1 MKPEHWLFTYEGFE
15 PAREGLREALCTL
28 GNGYFA
34 TRGAAPESEAD
45 ETHYPGTYL
54 AGGYNRLK
62 TDLAGRVVENEDL
75 VNMPNWLPLTFRLE
89 GGDWFDVRAVTLREY
104 RQVLDLERGL
114 LLRTV
119 RFEDTQ
125 GRRTRVEQR
134 RFVHMRDKHLAGQEL
149 VLVPENWSG
158 RVHVRSALDGGVV
171 NGGVPRYR
179 QLDRKHLRP
188 LLTEEVDAQ
197 TLLVEVETV
206 QSRLEVAVAA
216 RTRLYVE
223 GQPVRTRP
231 ELARQESHL
240 AHESVVEL
248 REGQRLAVEKV
259 VALYSSRD
267 HAVSEPAL
275 AARHAMEVAPERFEE
290 LVATHSRSWKHLW
303 RRCDLDLE
311 LTEPDDTSRALRLH
325 IFHLLQTV
333 SPHTIDQDVGVPAR
347 GWHGEA
353 YRGHIFW
360 DELFIFPFLN
370 LRLPDLTRALLR
382 YRYRRLRRAREAAK
396 EEGFRGAMFP
406 WQSGSDGREEGQRV
420 HLNPRS
426 GRWVPDVTW
435 LQRHINAAV
444 AFNVWQYYE
453 ATADSEFLY
462 YYGAEL
468 LLELARFWASMATWN
483 PTLRRYEILRVM
495 GPDEYHTAYPD
506 RAEPGLDNNAY
517 TNLMA
522 VWVLCKALEVLRLL
536 PGERRDELLETL
548 ELRPEE
554 LAHWE
559 DVSRKMRLVFHA
571 DGVLSQFE
579 GYEALREFDWVAYRE
594 RYGDIQ
600 RLDRILEA
608 EGDSPN
614 RYKLSKQADVL
625 MLFYLFSAEELRD
638 LLERLGYPFDPELI
652 PRTVEYYLQ
661 RTSHGSTLSGVVH
674 SWVLARTDR
683 PRSWKL
689 FSEAL
694 RSDISDVQ
702 GGTTPEGIHLG
713 AMSGTVDLMQR
724 GYTGIEVRGG
734 LLHFNPNLPE
744 GMKRLR
750 LSLRYRKH
758 LVDVD
763 ITQDALVLSSRWRT
777 PEPLEFALR
786 GERHQLLPCETRE
799 FPIDRPPIMNTFMP
813 ARAGSPNEEPT

>member
-1 MKPEHWLFTYEGFE
+1 MRPELWLFTYEGFE
-15 PAREGLREALCTL
+15 PAKEGLREALCTL

-45 ETHYPGTYL
+45 DTHYPGTYL

-75 VNMPNWLPLTFRLE
+75 VNMPNWLPLGFRLE
-89 GGDWFDVRAVTLREY
+89 GGDWFNPRAAVLLEY
-104 RQVLDLERGL
+104 RQVLDMARGL

-119 RFEDTQ
+119 RFEDRR

-158 RVHVRSALDGGVV
+158 RVHVRSALDGRVV

-179 QLDRKHLRP
+179 QLNCKHLRT
-188 LLTEEVDAQ
+188 LVAEEVDAE
-197 TLLVEVETV
+197 TLLLEVETV
-206 QSRLEVAVAA
+206 QSRLEVAEAA
-216 RTRLYVE
+216 RTRLYVD
-223 GQPVRTRP
+223 GQPARVRRGLTV
-231 ELARQESHL
+231 EEGYLSH
-240 AHESVVEL
+240 EFEVEL

-267 HAVSEPAL
+267 HAVSEA
-275 AARHAMEVAPERFEE
+275 AMEARHAVEEAPARFDE
-290 LVATHSRSWKHLW
+290 LVATHVQAWSQLW
-303 RRCDLDLE
+303 RRSDLDLE
-311 LTEPDDTSRALRLH
+311 LAEPDHIQTALRLH

-360 DELFIFPFLN
+360 DELFVFPFLN
-370 LRLPDLTRALLR
+370 LRLPALTRALLR
-382 YRYRRLRRAREAAK
+382 YRYRRLRRAREAARA
-396 EEGFRGAMFP
+396 EGFRGAMFP
-406 WQSGSDGREEGQRV
+406 WQSGSDGREESQRL

-444 AFNVWQYYE
+444 AYNVWQYYQ
-453 ATADSEFLY
+453 ATADSEFMY
-462 YYGAEL
+462 FYGAEM
-468 LLELARFWASMATWN
+468 LLELARFWASMARWN
-483 PTLRRYEILRVM
+483 PSLRRYEIKGVM
-495 GPDEYHTAYPD
+495 GPDEYHTGYPD
-506 RAEPGLDNNAY
+506 RAEPGLDNNSY

-522 VWVLCKALEVLRLL
+522 VWVLCKGLEVLNLL

-548 ELRPEE
+548 AVSPAE
-554 LAHWE
+554 LAHW
-559 DVSRKMRLVFHA
+559 DDISRKTRLVFHQ

-579 GYEALREFDWVAYRE
+579 GYEQLQEFDWEVYRK
-594 RYGDIQ
+594 RYADIH

-608 EGDSPN
+608 EGDTPN

-638 LLERLGYPFDPELI
+638 LFERLGYPFDAGMI

-674 SWVLARTDR
+674 SWVLARSDR

-689 FSEAL
+689 FTEAL
-694 RSDISDVQ
+694 RSDIADVQ

-724 GYTGIEVRGG
+724 AYTGIEVRGDV
-734 LLHFNPNLPE
+734 LHFNPNLPE
-744 GMKRLR
+744 GMKRLKF
-750 LSLRYRKH
+750 SLRYRKS
-758 LVDVD
+758 LVEVE
-763 ITQDALVLSSRWRT
+763 ITQDKLVLNSRWRST
-777 PEPLEFALR
+777 TPLEFELR
-786 GERHQLLPCETRE
+786 GERHLLQPCETRE
-799 FPIDRPPIMNTFMP
+799 FPL
-813 ARAGSPNEEPT
+813 ARREVTTEGTLDSSGP

>member
-1 MKPEHWLFTYEGFE
+1 MRREHWCFTYEGLE
-15 PAREGLREALCTL
+15 PEREGLREALCTL

-34 TRGAAPESEAD
+34 TRGAAPEAEAD
-45 ETHYPGTYL
+45 DTHYPGTYL

-89 GGDWFDVRAVTLREY
+89 GGDWFNARAVALLEY
-104 RQVLDLERGL
+104 RQVLDLARGL

-119 RFEDTQ
+119 RFEDRQ

-158 RVHVRSALDGGVV
+158 RVHVRSALDGRVV

-179 QLDRKHLRP
+179 QLNCKHLRT
-188 LLTEEVDAQ
+188 LMTEEVDAE
-197 TLLVEVETV
+197 TLLLEVETV
-206 QSRLEVAVAA
+206 QSRLDVAEAA
-216 RTRLYVE
+216 RTRLYVD
-223 GQPVRTRP
+223 GQPARARRG
-231 ELARQESHL
+231 LAEEEGYL
-240 AHESVVEL
+240 AHEFTLEL

-267 HAVSEPAL
+267 LAVSEAAMEAQHAVS
-275 AARHAMEVAPERFEE
+275 VAPGRFDE
-290 LVATHSRSWKHLW
+290 LVATHVQAWSHLW
-303 RRCDLDLE
+303 RRADLE
-311 LTEPDDTSRALRLH
+311 MELSEADHIHRTLRLH

-333 SPHTIDQDVGVPAR
+333 SPHSIDQDVGVPAR

-353 YRGHIFW
+353 YRGHVFW
-360 DELFIFPFLN
+360 DELFVFPFLN
-370 LRLPDLTRALLR
+370 LRLPALTRALLR
-382 YRYRRLRRAREAAK
+382 YRHRRLRRAREAAR
-396 EEGFRGAMFP
+396 EEGFRGALFP
-406 WQSGSDGREEGQRV
+406 WQSGSNGREESQRL

-435 LQRHINAAV
+435 LQRHINAAI
-444 AFNVWQYYE
+444 AYNVWHYYQS
-453 ATADSEFLY
+453 TADVEFLY
-462 YYGAEL
+462 FYGAEM
-468 LLELARFWASMATWN
+468 LLELARFWASMALWN
-483 PTLRRYEILRVM
+483 PALRRYEIKGVM
-495 GPDEYHTAYPD
+495 GPDEYHTGYPN
-506 RAEPGLDNNAY
+506 RAGPGLDNNSY

-522 VWVLCKALEVLRLL
+522 VWVLCKGLEVLKLL

-548 ELRPEE
+548 ALSPAE
-554 LAHWE
+554 LAHWDE
-559 DVSRKMRLVFHA
+559 VSRKMRLVFHS

-579 GYEALREFDWVAYRE
+579 GYEQLQEFDWEAYRT
-594 RYGDIQ
+594 RYSDIQ

-625 MLFYLFSAEELRD
+625 MLLYLFSAEELRE
-638 LLERLGYPFDPELI
+638 LFERLGYPFEPGMI

-674 SWVLARTDR
+674 SWVLARSDR

-694 RSDISDVQ
+694 KSDISDVQ

-724 GYTGIEVRGG
+724 AYTGIEVRGDV
-734 LLHFNPNLPE
+734 LHFNPNLPE
-744 GMKRLR
+744 GMTRLKF
-750 LSLRYRKH
+750 SLRYRRF
-758 LVDVD
+758 LVEVE
-763 ITQDALVLSSRWRT
+763 ITQDKLVLNSRWQSS
-777 PEPLEFALR
+777 EPLEFALR

-799 FPIDRPPIMNTFMP
+799 FPIARPEVTAEGGMDS
-813 ARAGSPNEEPT
+813 AGP

>member
-1 MKPEHWLFTYEGFE
+1 MTGEHWLFTYEGLE
-15 PAREGLREALCTL
+15 PGREGLRETLCTL

-34 TRGAAPESEAD
+34 TRGAAPEAEAD

-89 GGDWFDVRAVTLREY
+89 GGDWFNAQAVRLLEY
-104 RQVLDLERGL
+104 RQVLDLARGL

-119 RFEDTQ
+119 RFEDRR

-158 RVHVRSALDGGVV
+158 RVQVRSALDGRVV

-179 QLDRKHLRP
+179 QLNCKHLRT
-188 LLTEEVDAQ
+188 LVTEELDAE
-197 TLLVEVETV
+197 TLLLEVETV
-206 QSRLEVAVAA
+206 QSRLEVAEAA

-223 GQPVRTRP
+223 GLPAKAQRG
-231 ELARQESHL
+231 LAVEEGYL
-240 AHESVVEL
+240 AHEFTLEL

-267 HAVSEPAL
+267 HAVSEA
-275 AARHAMEVAPERFEE
+275 AMEARHAVTQAPARFDE
-290 LVATHSRSWKHLW
+290 LVATHVRAWSHLW
-303 RRCDLDLE
+303 RRSDLDLE
-311 LTEPDDTSRALRLH
+311 LIEPDRIHTALRLH

-370 LRLPDLTRALLR
+370 LRLPALTRALLR
-382 YRYRRLRRAREAAK
+382 YRHRRLRRAREAAR
-396 EEGFRGAMFP
+396 EAGFRGALFP

-426 GRWVPDVTW
+426 GRWVQDVTW
-435 LQRHINAAV
+435 LQRHLNAAI
-444 AFNVWQYYE
+444 AYNVWQYYQ
-453 ATADSEFLY
+453 ATADTEFLY
-462 YYGAEL
+462 FYGAEM
-468 LLELARFWASMATWN
+468 LLELARFWASMARWN
-483 PTLRRYEILRVM
+483 PELRRYEILGVM
-495 GPDEYHTAYPD
+495 GPDEYHTGYPD
-506 RAEPGLDNNAY
+506 RPEPGLDNNSY

-522 VWVLCKALEVLRLL
+522 VWVLCKGLEVLDLL

-548 ELRPEE
+548 QVGPEE
-554 LAHWE
+554 LSHWE

-571 DGVLSQFE
+571 DGMLSQFE
-579 GYEALREFDWVAYRE
+579 GYEQLQEFDWESYRA

-625 MLFYLFSAEELRD
+625 MLLYLFSAEELKQ
-638 LLERLGYPFDPELI
+638 LFERLGYPFDAEMI
-652 PRTVEYYLQ
+652 PRTVDYYLQ
-661 RTSHGSTLSGVVH
+661 RASHGSTLSGVVH
-674 SWVLARTDR
+674 SWVLARSDR

-724 GYTGIEVRGG
+724 AYTGIEVRGDV
-734 LLHFNPNLPE
+734 LHFNPNLPE
-744 GMKRLR
+744 GLMRLKFR
-750 LSLRYRKH
+750 LRYRKH
-758 LVDVD
+758 MVEVE
-763 ITQDALVLSSRWRT
+763 ITQDKLVLNSRW
-777 PEPLEFALR
+777 PAPAPLEFALR
-786 GERHQLLPCETRE
+786 GERHQLQSYETRE
-799 FPIDRPPIMNTFMP
+799 FPIEKPPVSP
-813 ARAGSPNEEPT
+813 ASELHGGGP

>member
-1 MKPEHWLFTYEGFE
+1 MMPEHWLFSYEGFE
-15 PAREGLREALCTL
+15 PEREGLREALCTL

-45 ETHYPGTYL
+45 DTHYPGTYL

-89 GGDWFDVRAVTLREY
+89 GGDWFNPRAVRLLEY
-104 RQVLDLERGL
+104 RQVLDMARGL

-119 RFEDTQ
+119 RFEDRK

-134 RFVHMRDKHLAGQEL
+134 RFVHMRDKHFAGQEL
-149 VLVPENWSG
+149 VLVAENWSG
-158 RVHVRSALDGGVV
+158 RLQVRSALDGRVV

-179 QLDRKHLRP
+179 QLNCKHLRS
-188 LLTEEVDAQ
+188 LVTEEVDAE
-197 TLLVEVETV
+197 TLLLEVETV
-206 QSRLEVAVAA
+206 QSRLEVAEAA
-216 RTRLYVE
+216 RTRLYLD
-223 GQPVRTRP
+223 GQPARARRG
-231 ELARQESHL
+231 LATEDGYL
-240 AHESVVEL
+240 AHDFTLEL

-259 VALYSSRD
+259 VTLYSSRD
-267 HAVSEPAL
+267 HAVSEA
-275 AARHAMEVAPERFEE
+275 AMEALHAVARAPERFEE
-290 LVATHSRSWKHLW
+290 LVTTHVRAWSHLW
-303 RRCDLDLE
+303 RRSDLDMTLA
-311 LTEPDDTSRALRLH
+311 EPNHIHTTLRLH

-353 YRGHIFW
+353 YRGHVFW
-360 DELFIFPFLN
+360 DELFVFPFFN
-370 LRLPDLTRALLR
+370 LRLPALTRALLR
-382 YRYRRLRRAREAAK
+382 YRHRRLRRAREAAR
-396 EEGFRGAMFP
+396 EAGFRGAMYP
-406 WQSGSDGREEGQRV
+406 WQSGSDGREESQLL

-426 GRWVPDVTW
+426 GRWVPDVTS
-435 LQRHINAAV
+435 LQRHINAAI
-444 AFNVWQYYE
+444 AYNIWQYYQ

-462 YYGAEL
+462 FYGAEM
-468 LLELARFWASMATWN
+468 LLELARFWASMARWN
-483 PTLRRYEILRVM
+483 PQLRRYEIHGVM
-495 GPDEYHTAYPD
+495 GPDEYHTGYPD
-506 RAEPGLDNNAY
+506 RAEPGLDNNSY

-522 VWVLCKALEVLRLL
+522 VWVLCKGLKVLQLL

-548 ELRPEE
+548 QLGPAE
-554 LAHWE
+554 LAHWD
-559 DVSRKMRLVFHA
+559 DVSRKMRLVFHS

-579 GYEALREFDWVAYRE
+579 GYEQLQEFDWEAYRQ
-594 RYGDIQ
+594 RYADIQ

-625 MLFYLFSAEELRD
+625 MLFYLFSSEELRE
-638 LLERLGYPFDPELI
+638 LFEHLGYAFDPDMI
-652 PRTVEYYLQ
+652 PRTVEYYLR

-689 FSEAL
+689 FAEAL

-724 GYTGIEVRGG
+724 GYTGIEVRGDV
-734 LLHFNPNLPE
+734 LHFNPNLPE
-744 GMKRLR
+744 GMQRLKFT
-750 LSLRYRKH
+750 LRYRRSM
-758 LVDVD
+758 VEVE
-763 ITQDALVLSSRWRT
+763 ITQDKLVLNSRWPST
-777 PEPLEFALR
+777 TPLEFALR

-799 FPIDRPPIMNTFMP
+799 FPIARPEVTAENMTLDG
-813 ARAGSPNEEPT
+813 AGP

>member
-1 MKPEHWLFTYEGFE
+1 MIPEEHWLFSYEGFE
-15 PAREGLREALCTL
+15 PEREGLREALCTL

-34 TRGAAPESEAD
+34 TRGAAPEAEAD
-45 ETHYPGTYL
+45 DTHYPGTYL
-54 AGGYNRLK
+54 AGGYNRLR

-89 GGDWFDVRAVTLREY
+89 GGDWFNPRGVKPLEY
-104 RQVLDLERGL
+104 RQVLDMARGL

-119 RFEDTQ
+119 RFEDRH

-149 VLVPENWSG
+149 VLVAENWSG
-158 RVHVRSALDGGVV
+158 RVHVRSALDGRVV

-179 QLDRKHLRP
+179 QLNCKHLRT
-188 LLTEEVDAQ
+188 LVTEEVDAE
-197 TLLVEVETV
+197 TLLLEVETV
-206 QSRLEVAVAA
+206 QSRLEVAEAA
-216 RTRLYVE
+216 RTRLFVD
-223 GQPVRTRP
+223 GLPVR
-231 ELARQESHL
+231 ARRGLEEEEGYL
-240 AHESVVEL
+240 AHDFTLEL

-267 HAVSEPAL
+267 QAVSEPAME
-275 AARHAMEVAPERFEE
+275 AQHAVSQAPERFEE
-290 LVATHSRSWKHLW
+290 LVATHAREWAHLW
-303 RRCDLDLE
+303 RRSDLDVD
-311 LTEPDDTSRALRLH
+311 LTEEDHLHTYLRLH

-370 LRLPDLTRALLR
+370 LRLPALTRSLLR
-382 YRYRRLRRAREAAK
+382 YRHRRLRRAREAAR
-396 EEGFRGAMFP
+396 EAGFRGAMYP
-406 WQSGSDGREEGQRV
+406 WQSGSDGREESQRL

-444 AFNVWQYYE
+444 AYNVWQYYQ

-462 YYGAEL
+462 FYGAEM
-468 LLELARFWASMATWN
+468 LLEIARFWASMARWN
-483 PTLRRYEILRVM
+483 PELRRYEIHGVM
-495 GPDEYHTAYPD
+495 GPDEYHTGYPG

-522 VWVLCKALEVLRLL
+522 VWVLCKGLEVLQLL
-536 PGERRDELLETL
+536 PGERRDELLATL
-548 ELRPEE
+548 ELSQAE
-554 LAHWE
+554 LDHWD
-559 DVSRKMRLVFHA
+559 DVSRKMRLVFHS

-579 GYEALREFDWVAYRE
+579 GYEQLQEFDWETYRK

-625 MLFYLFSAEELRD
+625 MLLYLFSAEELRE
-638 LLERLGYPFDPELI
+638 LFERLGYAFDPEMI
-652 PRTVEYYLQ
+652 PRTVEYYLR

-674 SWVLARTDR
+674 SWVLARSDR

-689 FSEAL
+689 FTEAL
-694 RSDISDVQ
+694 KSDISDVQ
-702 GGTTPEGIHLG
+702 GGTTPEGIHMG

-724 GYTGIEVRGG
+724 GYTGIEVRGDV
-734 LLHFNPNLPE
+734 LHFNPNLPE
-744 GMKRLR
+744 GMKRLKFT
-750 LSLRYRKH
+750 LRYRRNM
-758 LVDVD
+758 VEVE
-763 ITQDALVLSSRWRT
+763 ITQDKLVLNSRWRT
-777 PEPLEFALR
+777 QEPLEFALR
-786 GERHQLLPCETRE
+786 GERHRLLPCETRE
-799 FPIDRPPIMNTFMP
+799 FPISRPEVT
-813 ARAGSPNEEPT
+813 AGSATLDGAGP

>member
-1 MKPEHWLFTYEGFE
+1 MRDEHWLFTYEGLE
-15 PAREGLREALCTL
+15 PAKEGLREALCTL

-45 ETHYPGTYL
+45 ELHYPGTYL

-75 VNMPNWLPLTFRLE
+75 VNLPNWLPLTFRLE
-89 GGDWFDVRAVTLREY
+89 GGDWFNVHAVKLLEY
-104 RQVLDLERGL
+104 RQVLDLKRGL

-119 RFEDTQ
+119 RFEDRQ

-134 RFVHMRDKHLAGQEL
+134 RFVHMGDKHLAGQEL
-149 VLVPENWSG
+149 VLVAENWSG
-158 RVHVRSALDGGVV
+158 RVQVCSALDGRVV

-179 QLDRKHLRP
+179 QLNCKHLRT
-188 LLTEEVDAQ
+188 LVTEEVDAE
-197 TLLVEVETV
+197 TLLLEVETV
-206 QSRLEVAVAA
+206 QSRLEVAEAA
-216 RTRLYVE
+216 RTRLYVDGRRAEARRGLAEEE
-223 GQPVRTRP
+223 GY
-231 ELARQESHL
+231 L
-240 AHESVVEL
+240 AHEFWVEL

-267 HAVSEPAL
+267 RAVSEAAL
-275 AARHAMEVAPERFEE
+275 AARHAVEMAPERFEE
-290 LVATHSRSWKHLW
+290 LVATHVVAWKHLW
-303 RRCDLDLE
+303 RRCDLELE
-311 LTEPDDTSRALRLH
+311 LVEPNETLRVLRLH
-325 IFHLLQTV
+325 IFHLLQTA
-333 SPHTIDQDVGVPAR
+333 SPHTIDLDVGVPAR
-347 GWHGEA
+347 GLHGES

-382 YRYRRLRRAREAAK
+382 YRYRRLRRAREAAR
-396 EEGFRGAMFP
+396 EAGFRGAMFP
-406 WQSGSDGREEGQRV
+406 WQSGSDGREESQRL

-426 GRWVPDVTW
+426 GRWIPDVTW
-435 LQRHINAAV
+435 LQRHINAAI
-444 AFNVWQYYE
+444 AYNVWQYYQ

-468 LLELARFWASMATWN
+468 LLELARFWASIATWN
-483 PTLRRYEILRVM
+483 PELRRYEIKGVM
-495 GPDEYHTAYPD
+495 GPDEYHTGYPG
-506 RAEPGLDNNAY
+506 RAEPGLDNNTY

-522 VWVLCKALEVLRLL
+522 VWVLCKGLEVLKLL
-536 PGERRDELLETL
+536 PGERRDELVERL
-548 ELRPEE
+548 ELKPEE

-571 DGVLSQFE
+571 DGLLSQFE
-579 GYEALREFDWVAYRE
+579 GYEALLEFDWETYRQ

-608 EGDSPN
+608 EGDSTN

-625 MLFYLFSAEELRD
+625 MLFYLFSAEELRE
-638 LLERLGYPFDPELI
+638 LFERLGYPFDPGMI
-652 PRTVEYYLQ
+652 PRMVEYYLQ
-661 RTSHGSTLSGVVH
+661 RVSHGSTLSGVVH
-674 SWVLARTDR
+674 SWVLARSDR

-724 GYTGIEVRGG
+724 AFTGIEVRGDT
-734 LLHFNPNLPE
+734 LHFNPNLPE
-744 GMKRLR
+744 GLRRLSF
-750 LSLRYRKH
+750 SLRYRGN
-758 LVDVD
+758 LLDVE
-763 ITQDALVLSSRWRT
+763 ITQDKLVLNSRWRT

-786 GERHQLLPCETRE
+786 GVRHQLQPCETRE
-799 FPIDRPPIMNTFMP
+799 FPIARPPVTADTEIHS
-813 ARAGSPNEEPT
+813 AGP

>member
-1 MKPEHWLFTYEGFE
+1 MTREHWLFSYEGFE
-15 PAREGLREALCTL
+15 PAKEGLREALCTL

-34 TRGAAPESEAD
+34 TRGAAPESSAD

-89 GGDWFDVRAVTLREY
+89 GGDWFNAHAVKLLEY
-104 RQVLDLERGL
+104 QQVLDMARGL

-119 RFEDTQ
+119 RFQDKQ

-134 RFVHMRDKHLAGQEL
+134 RFVHMRDKHMAGQEL

-158 RVHVRSALDGGVV
+158 RVHLRSALDGQVV

-179 QLDRKHLRP
+179 QLNCKHLRS
-188 LLTEEVDAQ
+188 LVTEEVDAE
-197 TLLVEVETV
+197 TLLLEVETV

-216 RTRLYVE
+216 RTRLFSDGRPAVVGRGLAVE
-223 GQPVRTRP
+223 EGY
-231 ELARQESHL
+231 L
-240 AHESVVEL
+240 AHELMVDARQGE
-248 REGQRLAVEKV
+248 RLAVEKV
-259 VALYSSRD
+259 VALFSSRD

-275 AARHAMEVAPERFEE
+275 EARHAVENAPARFEE
-290 LVATHSRSWKHLW
+290 LVATHVREWVHLW

-311 LTEPDDTSRALRLH
+311 LELAEPDHIHRTLRLH

-382 YRYRRLRRAREAAK
+382 YRYRRLRRAREAAR

-406 WQSGSDGREEGQRV
+406 WQSGSNGREESQRL

-426 GRWVPDVTW
+426 GRWIPDVTW
-435 LQRHINAAV
+435 LQRHINAAI
-444 AFNVWQYYE
+444 AYNVWQYYE
-453 ATADSEFLY
+453 TTADSEFLY
-462 YYGAEL
+462 YYGAEM

-483 PTLRRYEILRVM
+483 PSLRRYEILRVM
-495 GPDEYHTAYPD
+495 GPDEYHTGYPD
-506 RAEPGLDNNAY
+506 KPEPGLNNNTY

-522 VWVLCKALEVLRLL
+522 VWVLCKALEVLKLL

-548 ELRPEE
+548 ELRSEE
-554 LAHWE
+554 LAHWD
-559 DVSRKMRLVFHA
+559 DVSRKMRLVFHE

-579 GYEALREFDWVAYRE
+579 GYEQLREFDWEAYRQ

-638 LLERLGYPFDPELI
+638 LFERLGYPFDSEMI
-652 PRTVEYYLQ
+652 PRTVDYYLQ
-661 RTSHGSTLSGVVH
+661 RVSHGSTLSGVVH
-674 SWVLARTDR
+674 SWVLARSDR

-724 GYTGIEVRGG
+724 AFTGIEARGG
-734 LLHFNPNLPE
+734 VLHFNPNLPE
-744 GMKRLR
+744 GLLR
-750 LSLRYRKH
+750 LKFRLRYRKH
-758 LVDVD
+758 VVDVE
-763 ITQDALVLSSRWRT
+763 ITQDKLVLNSRWRSQ
-777 PEPLEFALR
+777 EPLEFALR
-786 GERHQLLPCETRE
+786 GEHHQLLPCETRE
-799 FPIDRPPIMNTFMP
+799 FPLIKLPLTAEPELHG
-813 ARAGSPNEEPT
+813 AGP

>member
-1 MKPEHWLFTYEGFE
+1 MRPEHWLFTYEGFE
-15 PAREGLREALCTL
+15 PGREGLREALCTL

-34 TRGAAPESEAD
+34 TRGAAPEAEAD
-45 ETHYPGTYL
+45 DTHYPGTYL

-75 VNMPNWLPLTFRLE
+75 VNMPNWLPLTFRIE
-89 GGDWFDVRAVTLREY
+89 GGDWFNARAVTLLEY
-104 RQVLDLERGL
+104 RQVLDLARGL

-119 RFEDTQ
+119 HFEDRS

-158 RVHVRSALDGGVV
+158 RVRVCSALDGRVV

-179 QLDRKHLRP
+179 QLNCKHLRT
-188 LLTEEVDAQ
+188 LVAEEVDAE
-197 TLLVEVETV
+197 TLLLEVETV
-206 QSRLEVAVAA
+206 QSRLEVAEAA
-216 RTRLYVE
+216 RTRLYVDGQQAVARRGLTLEE
-223 GQPVRTRP
+223 GY
-231 ELARQESHL
+231 L
-240 AHESVVEL
+240 AHDFTVEL

-267 HAVSEPAL
+267 HAVSEA
-275 AARHAMEVAPERFEE
+275 AMEARHAVEVAPARFDE
-290 LVATHSRSWKHLW
+290 LVATHVRAWSHLW
-303 RRCDLDLE
+303 RRSDLDLE
-311 LTEPDDTSRALRLH
+311 LTEPDHIHRTLRLH

-353 YRGHIFW
+353 YRGHVFW
-360 DELFIFPFLN
+360 DELFVFPFLN
-370 LRLPDLTRALLR
+370 LRLPALTRALLR
-382 YRYRRLRRAREAAK
+382 YRHRRLRRAREAAR
-396 EEGFRGAMFP
+396 EAGFRGAMFP
-406 WQSGSDGREEGQRV
+406 WQSGSDGREESQRV

-444 AFNVWQYYE
+444 AYNVWQYYE
-453 ATADSEFLY
+453 ATADTEFLY
-462 YYGAEL
+462 FYGAEM
-468 LLELARFWASMATWN
+468 LLELARFWASMARWN
-483 PTLRRYEILRVM
+483 PSLRRYEIPRVM
-495 GPDEYHTAYPD
+495 GPDEYHTGYPD
-506 RAEPGLDNNAY
+506 RPEPGLDNNSY

-522 VWVLCKALEVLRLL
+522 VWVLCKGLDVLKVL

-548 ELRPEE
+548 DLGPAE
-554 LAHWE
+554 LAHWD
-559 DVSRKMRLVFHA
+559 DVSRRMRLVFHA

-579 GYEALREFDWVAYRE
+579 GYEQLQEFDWEVYRK

-608 EGDSPN
+608 EGDTPN

-638 LLERLGYPFDPELI
+638 LFERLGYLFDATMI

-674 SWVLARTDR
+674 SWVLARSDR
-683 PRSWKL
+683 PRSWRL
-689 FSEAL
+689 FTEAL
-694 RSDISDVQ
+694 KSDISDVQ

-724 GYTGIEVRGG
+724 AYTGIEVRGG
-734 LLHFNPNLPE
+734 VLHFNPNLPE
-744 GMKRLR
+744 GMKRLKF
-750 LSLRYRKH
+750 LLRYRKH
-758 LVDVD
+758 QVEVE
-763 ITQDALVLSSRWRT
+763 ITEDTLVLNSRW
-777 PEPLEFALR
+777 PSAPPLELAVR
-786 GERHQLLPCETRE
+786 GERYQLQSCETRE
-799 FPIDRPPIMNTFMP
+799 FPLERQPITAEGVIP
-813 ARAGSPNEEPT
+813 DSAGP

>member
-1 MKPEHWLFTYEGFE
+1 MTPEHWLFTYEGFE
-15 PAREGLREALCTL
+15 PAKEGLREALCTL

-45 ETHYPGTYL
+45 DTHYPGTYL

-62 TDLAGRVVENEDL
+62 TDLVGRVVENEDL

-89 GGDWFDVRAVTLREY
+89 GGDWFNPRAVTLLEY
-104 RQVLDLERGL
+104 RQVLDMAQGL

-119 RFEDTQ
+119 RFEDRR

-158 RVHVRSALDGGVV
+158 RIHVRSALDGRVV

-179 QLDRKHLRP
+179 QLNCKHLRT
-188 LLTEEVDAQ
+188 LVTEEVDAE
-197 TLLVEVETV
+197 TLLLEVETV
-206 QSRLEVAVAA
+206 QSRLEVAEAA
-216 RTRLYVE
+216 RTRLYVDGLPARVRRGLAVEE
-223 GQPVRTRP
+223 GYLSHEF
-231 ELARQESHL
+231 EL
-240 AHESVVEL
+240 EL

-267 HAVSEPAL
+267 HAVSEA
-275 AARHAMEVAPERFEE
+275 AMEARHAVGVAPERFDE
-290 LVATHSRSWKHLW
+290 LVATHVQAWSQLW
-303 RRCDLDLE
+303 RRSDLDLE
-311 LTEPDDTSRALRLH
+311 LTETDHIHTALRLH

-353 YRGHIFW
+353 YRGHVFW
-360 DELFIFPFLN
+360 DELFVFPFLN

-382 YRYRRLRRAREAAK
+382 YRYRRLRRAREAARA
-396 EEGFRGAMFP
+396 EGFRGALFP
-406 WQSGSDGREEGQRV
+406 WQSGSDGREESQRL

-444 AFNVWQYYE
+444 AYNVWQYYQ

-462 YYGAEL
+462 FYGAEM
-468 LLELARFWASMATWN
+468 LLELARFWASMARWN
-483 PTLRRYEILRVM
+483 PSLRRYEIKGVM
-495 GPDEYHTAYPD
+495 GPDEYHTGYPY
-506 RAEPGLDNNAY
+506 RTEPGLDNNSY

-522 VWVLCKALEVLRLL
+522 VWVLCKGLEVLKLM

-548 ELRPEE
+548 SLSPAE
-554 LAHWE
+554 LAHWD
-559 DVSRKMRLVFHA
+559 DVSRKMRLVFHE

-579 GYEALREFDWVAYRE
+579 GYEQLEEFDWEVYRK
-594 RYGDIQ
+594 RYADIH

-608 EGDSPN
+608 EGDTPN

-625 MLFYLFSAEELRD
+625 MLFYLFSAEEMRELF
-638 LLERLGYPFDPELI
+638 ERLGYPFDAGMI

-674 SWVLARTDR
+674 SWVLARSDR

-689 FSEAL
+689 FTEAL
-694 RSDISDVQ
+694 KSDIADVQ

-724 GYTGIEVRGG
+724 AYTGIEVRGDV
-734 LLHFNPNLPE
+734 LHFNPNLPE
-744 GMKRLR
+744 GMKRLKF
-750 LSLRYRKH
+750 SLRYRKS
-758 LVDVD
+758 LVEVE
-763 ITQDALVLSSRWRT
+763 ITQDKLVLNSRWRSAT
-777 PEPLEFALR
+777 PLEFELR
-786 GERHQLLPCETRE
+786 GERYLLQPCETRE
-799 FPIDRPPIMNTFMP
+799 FPIKRPEVT
-813 ARAGSPNEEPT
+813 AEGTLDSAGP

>member
-1 MKPEHWLFTYEGFE
+1 MRDAHWLFTYEGFE
-15 PAREGLREALCTL
+15 PAKEGLREALCTL

-34 TRGAAPESEAD
+34 TRGAAPEAEAD

-75 VNMPNWLPLTFRLE
+75 VNLPNWLPLTFRLE
-89 GGDWFDVRAVTLREY
+89 GGDWFNVRAVKVLEY

-119 RFEDTQ
+119 RFEDKQ

-149 VLVPENWSG
+149 VLVAENWSG
-158 RVHVRSALDGGVV
+158 RVRVCSALDGRVV
-171 NGGVPRYR
+171 NAGVPRYR
-179 QLDRKHLRP
+179 QLNCKHLRP
-188 LLTEEVDAQ
+188 LVAEEVDAE
-197 TLLVEVETV
+197 TLLLEVETV
-206 QSRLEVAVAA
+206 QSRLEVAQAA
-216 RTRLYVE
+216 RTRLFVDGRPAEVKRGLVQEE
-223 GQPVRTRP
+223 GY
-231 ELARQESHL
+231 L
-240 AHESVVEL
+240 AHQLSVEL

-259 VALYSSRD
+259 VSLYSSRD
-267 HAVSEPAL
+267 RAVSEAAL
-275 AARHAMEVAPERFEE
+275 EARHALEQAPERFET
-290 LVATHSRSWKHLW
+290 LVTTHVVAWKHLW
-303 RRCDLDLE
+303 RRCDLELE
-311 LTEPDDTSRALRLH
+311 LAEPDDTLQALRLH

-333 SPHTIDQDVGVPAR
+333 SPHTIDLDVGVPAR

-382 YRYRRLRRAREAAK
+382 YRYRRLRRAREAAR
-396 EEGFRGAMFP
+396 EAGFRGAMFP
-406 WQSGSDGREEGQRV
+406 WQSGSDGREESQRL

-426 GRWVPDVTW
+426 GRWLPDVTW
-435 LQRHINAAV
+435 LQRHINAAI
-444 AFNVWQYYE
+444 AYNVWQYYQSTE
-453 ATADSEFLY
+453 DSEFLY

-468 LLELARFWASMATWN
+468 LLELARFWASMATWS
-483 PTLRRYEILRVM
+483 PELRRYEIKRVI
-495 GPDEYHTAYPD
+495 GPDEYHTGYPD

-522 VWVLCKALEVLRLL
+522 VWVLCRGLEVLTVL

-548 ELRPEE
+548 ELGPAE
-554 LAHWE
+554 LAHWD
-559 DVSRKMRLVFHA
+559 DVSRKMRLVFHE

-579 GYEALREFDWVAYRE
+579 GYERLREFDWEAYRA

-608 EGDSPN
+608 EGDSTN

-625 MLFYLFSAEELRD
+625 MLFYLFSAEELKD
-638 LLERLGYPFDPELI
+638 LFERLEYPFDAEVI
-652 PRTVEYYLQ
+652 PRTLEYYLQ
-661 RTSHGSTLSGVVH
+661 RVSHGSTLSGVVH
-674 SWVLARTDR
+674 SWVLARSDR

-694 RSDISDVQ
+694 HSDISDVQ

-713 AMSGTVDLMQR
+713 AMSGTVDLVQR
-724 GYTGIEVRGG
+724 AFTGVEVRGNT
-734 LLHFNPNLPE
+734 LHFNPNLPE
-744 GMKRLR
+744 GLRRLR
-750 LSLRYRKH
+750 FSLRYRKH
-758 LVDVD
+758 LLDVE
-763 ITQDALVLSSRWRT
+763 ISQEKLVLSSRWHS
-777 PEPLEFALR
+777 PEPLAFMLR
-786 GERHQLLPCETRE
+786 GERHQLLPCERRE
-799 FPIDRPPIMNTFMP
+799 FPLARPEMT
-813 ARAGSPNEEPT
+813 ADTDLHGAGP